1 MAAAADTRCIDPPRE
16 FGVVP
21 ADPVP
26 AKEKPDI
33 RQMRVQLGS
42 GPYEGS
48 VILLRIKASHQ
59 PNKWCL
65 SRNSQLAP
73 HGQARRWDE
82 PTSCEVESAAP
93 ADHPSRRITESDVHS
108 SGDLRTTDN
117 SRR

>member
-65 SRNSQLAP
+65 SRNSQLAA
-73 HGQARRWDE
+73 HGQARRWVG
-82 PTSCEVESAAP
+82 TKSCKVETVGDD
-93 ADHPSRRITESDVHS
+93 DHPIRRITESDVHS
-108 SGDLRTTDN
+108 SGDLRTTD
-117 SRR
+117 